1 MVPMSRPVRDR
12 RPDESMSL
20 LVDIATSALDPGYE
34 QAARR
39 RQADAAPAGHR
50 GVLLLGLGV
59 LATALLVAVAAA
71 QTHAQRPANDR
82 SRAAL
87 TAAVQART
95 KAVDALA
102 RRLADPP
109 ASTAS
114 LRAQAPGRPG

>member
-1 MVPMSRPVRDR
+1 MVPMSLPSRER

-39 RQADAAPAGHR
+39 RQAGDSARPVRPG
-50 GVLLLGLGV
+50 LLLVAGV

-87 TAAVQART
+87 AA
-95 KAVDALA
+95 AVDARTRAIDGLA
-102 RRLADPP
+102 RRLAGLR
-109 ASTAS
+109 AATAS
-114 LRAQAPGRPG
+114 LRD